1 MFWKM
6 FLIYVHVHIMNYH
19 KYAYMYKWES
29 RKLLCLGDITG
40 RKTWMDTLNE
50 LVWPLEGASVHSV
63 SEIELD

>member
-1 MFWKM
+1 
-6 FLIYVHVHIMNYH
+6 MNYH